1 MNLHR
6 KFARVP
12 IRFAFSRMQ
21 ASIERCSIE
30 SNYEGITRRKRKE
43 KEKKMLERVFF
54 FPSRFDTL
62 PLYTRQARGQVES
75 EQFILIARPW
85 IQKVHKSWSI
95 DTNSEIGMMERLMIE
110 NLTSGS
116 K

>member
-1 MNLHR
+1 MLHR
-6 KFARVP
+6 EQLRGDHKEEDKR
-12 IRFAFSRMQ
+12 
-21 ASIERCSIE
+21 ER
-30 SNYEGITRRKRKE
+30 E
-43 KEKKMLERVFF
+43 KELLERVFF